1 MRHPTSRAIAILLA
15 VLALVAGG
23 CTGSPTA
30 TPTAS
35 VPTPEIT
42 TSPSPSEA
50 PSAVASPAAPAP
62 TPVSTTQTA
71 WGAIVDAVPDSFPVY
86 PGAQIA
92 DPPAEPV
99 SAAYISSDGVDAIA
113 TWYRTALEGLGFSTM
128 SLSNAL
134 EDGSRVLDI
143 QGDLPE
149 CRIQATFRPEGGSTM
164 ITVLYGAG
172 CAGGQG

>member
-15 VLALVAGG
+15 VIALAAGG
-23 CTGSPTA
+23 CAASPTA
-30 TPTAS
+30 TPIGS

-42 TSPSPSEA
+42 ASPSPSEA
-50 PSAVASPAAPAP
+50 ASDVASPPAP

-99 SAAYISSDGVDAIA
+99 SAAYLSSDGVDAIA
-113 TWYRTALEGLGFSTM
+113 AWYRTTLESLGFSTM
-128 SLSNAL
+128 SLSSVL

-149 CRIQATFRPEGGSTM
+149 CRIQETFRPEGGSTM